1 METFK
6 RTIKYEEELDP
17 HFRDAIMALEGG
29 EHLSQCIQCGMCS
42 ATCPLSIYMDYPPRR
57 IIAMTRAGFKKEV
70 LSSNTIWLCA
80 SCYACTVHCP
90 QNIHITD
97 IMYALKQM
105 AIREK
110 RYPRGFAV
118 PALAQSFFKMVTRKG
133 RSSEMRLVLSV
144 YLKIS
149 LFKLLSMAPLGW
161 NLLTRKR
168 LPLKS
173 ESIRK
178 REELALIMKGLEANY
193 SSAHPVGRVFGSKHT
208 K

>member
-1 METFK
+1 MEHFK

-17 HFRDAIMALEGG
+17 NFRKQIIAIEGG
-29 EHLSQCIQCGMCS
+29 EHLNNCIQCGMCS

-90 QNIHITD
+90 QNIKITD
-97 IMYALKQM
+97 VMYALKRM

-110 RYPRGFAV
+110 YYPKKFSV
-118 PALAQSFFKMVTRKG
+118 PILAQTFFKMVSKKG
-133 RSSEMRLVLSV
+133 RSSEFRLVLSM
-144 YLKIS
+144 YWKIS
-149 LFKLLSMAPLGW
+149 LTKLLTMAPLGW
-161 NLLTRKR
+161 DLMAKKR

-173 ESIRK
+173 DSIQK
-178 REELALIMKGLEANY
+178 TNELALIVKGLHTSAANGKEV
-193 SSAHPVGRVFGSKHT
+193 S
-208 K
+208 